1 MRAYDLL
8 CLWVLEPHEYSEC
21 EVWVG
26 RYAGSTRHRRTASL
40 YTFMITV
47 TLTRAHSFVVEV
59 ILLQD

>member
-26 RYAGSTRHRRTASL
+26 RYAGSTQHRQTASL
-40 YTFMITV
+40 CTYMITA
-47 TLTRAHSFVVEV
+47 TLTRKRSAVVEV